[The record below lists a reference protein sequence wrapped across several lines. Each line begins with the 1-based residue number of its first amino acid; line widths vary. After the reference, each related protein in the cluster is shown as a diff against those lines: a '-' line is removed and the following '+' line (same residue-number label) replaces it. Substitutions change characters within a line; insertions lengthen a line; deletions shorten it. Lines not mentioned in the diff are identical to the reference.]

1 MKIAFLIPMAALALA
16 AQAPLK
22 VAAVNPTPAAP
33 PVRQSIAST
42 EKLLDAKIAEVGGK
56 DHVYVLGLTRGLY
69 LVGYGAVFTQE
80 IDLIESP
87 GINPFHQ
94 QISEQEAASV
104 HQRKLANL
112 AALRKALRDM
122 WADAAASLP
131 TVPENE
137 QVVLAVRLLYHPW
150 ENTAGLPTQ
159 IVVKG
164 QRKAGPGTIQME
176 EQ

>member
-1 MKIAFLIPMAALALA
+1 MKIALLIPVAAVALS

-22 VAAVNPTPAAP
+22 VAAVNPAPAATSM
-33 PVRQSIAST
+33 RQSVASA
-42 EKLLDAKIAEVGGK
+42 EKLLDAKIAQVGGK

-112 AALRKALRDM
+112 AALRKAVRDM
-122 WADAAASLP
+122 WADAAASLAA
-131 TVPENE
+131 VPENE

-150 ENTAGLPTQ
+150 ENTTGLPTQ

-164 QRKAGPGTIQME
+164 QRKAAPATIQME